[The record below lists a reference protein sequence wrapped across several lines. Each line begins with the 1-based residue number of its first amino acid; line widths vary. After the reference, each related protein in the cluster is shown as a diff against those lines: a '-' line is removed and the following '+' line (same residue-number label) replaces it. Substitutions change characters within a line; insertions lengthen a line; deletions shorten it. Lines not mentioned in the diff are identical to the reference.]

1 MPTGRSG
8 CRPRRSV
15 LLTNMKLLK
24 FTTIMNDDKR
34 TVRLLYPQWQGG
46 VVAHWM
52 PDVPPEDAARGYYLG
67 AHLLAMLAPPT
78 ADRIVEVPVALD
90 GDDRA
95 AENGIS
101 GYRAILRQT
110 EAALALMREYDPD
123 RIVTLGGECSVSVVP
138 FTYLA
143 SKYGGDVAVVWI
155 DAHPDVTLPFD
166 GYEGYHAMALTA
178 CLGLGDPQL
187 MRLLPAKFDAS
198 KALIVG
204 VRSWDDGM
212 KRRQEELG
220 VAGLAPA
227 EVRADRSAVSDW
239 LRRSGASKA
248 VVHFDLDVLDPSEI
262 VAGVGVEPDGLRIDE
277 AVRIIRDIAA
287 EHELVGLTVAEPM
300 PRVALKLRNML
311 AELPLMK

>member
-1 MPTGRSG
+1 
-8 CRPRRSV
+8 
-15 LLTNMKLLK
+15 
-24 FTTIMNDDKR
+24 MNDDKR
-34 TVRLLYPQWQGG
+34 TIRLIYPQWQGG

-52 PDVPPEDAARGYYLG
+52 PDIPPEDAARGYYLG
-67 AHLLAMLAPPT
+67 AHLLEMLAPET
-78 ADRIVEVPVALD
+78 ANKTVEVPVSLD

-143 SKYGGDVAVVWI
+143 SKYGGEVAVVWI

-166 GYEGYHAMALTA
+166 AYDGYHAMALTA

-187 MRLLPAKFDAS
+187 MRMLPAKFDAER
-198 KALIVG
+198 ALIVG
-204 VRSWDDGM
+204 VRSWDEGM
-212 KRRQEELG
+212 EQRQKELG
-220 VAGLAPA
+220 IAGLPPA
-227 EVRADRSAVSDW
+227 EVRTDSSAVLNW
-239 LRRSGASKA
+239 LKRSGASKV
-248 VVHFDLDVLDPSEI
+248 VVHLDLDVLDPAEI
-262 VAGVGVEPDGLRIDE
+262 VAGVGVEPDGMRIGE

-287 EHELVGLTVAEPM
+287 DHELVGLTVAEPM

>member
-1 MPTGRSG
+1 
-8 CRPRRSV
+8 
-15 LLTNMKLLK
+15 
-24 FTTIMNDDKR
+24 
-34 TVRLLYPQWQGG
+34 
-46 VVAHWM
+46 
-52 PDVPPEDAARGYYLG
+52 
-67 AHLLAMLAPPT
+67 
-78 ADRIVEVPVALD
+78 
-90 GDDRA
+90 
-95 AENGIS
+95 
-101 GYRAILRQT
+101 
-110 EAALALMREYDPD
+110 
-123 RIVTLGGECSVSVVP
+123 
-138 FTYLA
+138 
-143 SKYGGDVAVVWI
+143 
-155 DAHPDVTLPFD
+155 
-166 GYEGYHAMALTA
+166 MALTA

-227 EVRADRSAVSDW
+227 EVLADRSAVSDW
-239 LRRSGASKA
+239 LKRSGASKA
-248 VVHFDLDVLDPSEI
+248 VVHFDLDVLDPAEI